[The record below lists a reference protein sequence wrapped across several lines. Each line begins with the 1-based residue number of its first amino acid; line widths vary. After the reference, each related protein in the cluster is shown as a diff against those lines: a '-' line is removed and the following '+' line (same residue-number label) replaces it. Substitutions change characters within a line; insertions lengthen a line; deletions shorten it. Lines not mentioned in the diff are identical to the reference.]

1 MVDEVTEGSPEGEV
15 TEVSNEGWFSRI
27 AGALWS
33 ILIGIVVVLI
43 SGVVLFWNEGRAVHT
58 AASLSEGASLV
69 VSVAPG
75 TINPANDG
83 KLVHVAGPTASA
95 QDVTDADFGFSV
107 PGLALRRTVEM
118 YQWSEKSA
126 TETRK
131 TVGGGEEK
139 VTRYTYERDWASV
152 ARGSGG
158 FKEPQGH
165 ENPPF
170 PTLSSTTVYGRGAT
184 LGAFALPE
192 RVLSSLIATQSP
204 TLPAS
209 AGSRS
214 AEYFGTRTTLTPGF
228 IYAGASPG
236 TPKVGDVRVTYA
248 SVPVAPIS
256 IVARQTQSTFAPYVT
271 RNGREILLVAA
282 GEQDAA
288 SMFKGEQDANQIF
301 TWILRVVGMIAMVIG
316 FRMMLNL
323 LSVLGDLIPIVGDI
337 IGAGA
342 WLVALTFTVVLA
354 PLIIAV
360 AWLVFRPFIAF
371 GVIALAIAILFGIRQ
386 VTRRNKVSPEVS
398 LGTS

>member
-1 MVDEVTEGSPEGEV
+1 
-15 TEVSNEGWFSRI
+15 
-27 AGALWS
+27 
-33 ILIGIVVVLI
+33 
-43 SGVVLFWNEGRAVHT
+43 
-58 AASLSEGASLV
+58 
-69 VSVAPG
+69 
-75 TINPANDG
+75 
-83 KLVHVAGPTASA
+83 
-95 QDVTDADFGFSV
+95 
-107 PGLALRRTVEM
+107 
-118 YQWSEKSA
+118 
-126 TETRK
+126 
-131 TVGGGEEK
+131 
-139 VTRYTYERDWASV
+139 
-152 ARGSGG
+152 
-158 FKEPQGH
+158 
-165 ENPPF
+165 
-170 PTLSSTTVYGRGAT
+170 
-184 LGAFALPE
+184 
-192 RVLSSLIATQSP
+192 
-204 TLPAS
+204 
-209 AGSRS
+209 
-214 AEYFGTRTTLTPGF
+214 
-228 IYAGASPG
+228 
-236 TPKVGDVRVTYA
+236 VGDVRVTYA

-256 IVARQTQSTFAPYVT
+256 IVARQAQSTFALYVT
-271 RNGREILLVAA
+271 RNGREILMVAA